1 MEIGQF
7 KIVEPSI
14 TLDGLELENTAL
26 KNNQNTLIAIA
37 VGTVVIGLFLYARY
51 LKLKEQLKKN
61 EIRMLK
67 PEDVEQVV

>member
-51 LKLKEQLKKN
+51 LKVKEQLKKN
-61 EIRMLK
+61 EIRLAK
-67 PEDVEQVV
+67 PGETKLGD

>member
-1 MEIGQF
+1 MEIGEF
-7 KIVEPSI
+7 KMVEPSI

-51 LKLKEQLKKN
+51 LKVKEQLKKN

-67 PEDVEQVV
+67 PEDVE